1 MKKTIIGLTG
11 QSGAGKST
19 VASIFAQNGF
29 FVVDADKVAREVSC
43 DTSVLERLSATF
55 GEDVIVDGALD
66 RKALGAIVFA
76 DKAQLA
82 KLNAIMHPAI
92 CSKMLQMS
100 ENCDS
105 EYVLFD
111 APQLFEG
118 GLDKHCDD
126 IVSVIAPHHILVKRI
141 VARDGISKEMA
152 EKRIASQHTQ
162 EFFKKNSTYI
172 IQSTRDLQWLK
183 QTVESLIVCI
193 KRQFDKDAPW

>member
-19 VASIFAQNGF
+19 VASIFKQHGF
-29 FVVDADKVAREVSC
+29 FVVDADKVARDVSA
-43 DTSVLERLSATF
+43 DISVLERLSATF
-55 GEDVIVDGALD
+55 GEDVIVDGVLD

-76 DKAQLA
+76 DKSQLN
-82 KLNAIMHPAI
+82 KLNEIMHPAI
-92 CSKMLQMS
+92 CEKMLKMAK
-100 ENCDS
+100 ECEE

-126 IVSVIAPHHILVKRI
+126 IVSVIAPHHILIKRI
-141 VARDGISKEMA
+141 MNRDSISKEMA

-172 IQSTRDLQWLK
+172 IQSTRDLKWLRN
-183 QTVESLIVCI
+183 TVESLIVCI
-193 KRQFDKDAPW
+193 KREFDPDSPW